1 MNKIEIAKKCEGYIW
16 YSDKP
21 QPEKIAAEQYSLELD
36 ESKNP
41 FVVEGQIYSEDANAS
56 YSIKYV
62 DGKYIVIKYELDKLG
77 KNYDEKSFI
86 ANRLE
91 NVARIKFR
99 QYWKRVED
107 DLCEGMIT
115 LVPAEYV
122 FVGFEFNDKEKEE
135 KLWQQ

>member
-1 MNKIEIAKKCEGYIW
+1 MNKIEITKKCEGYIW

-21 QPEKIAAEQYSLELD
+21 QPKKIAAEQYSLELD
-36 ESKNP
+36 KSKNP
-41 FVVEGQIYSEDANAS
+41 FVVEGQIYSEDEETS

-62 DGKYIVIKYELDKLG
+62 DGKYIVIKYELGKLG
-77 KNYDEKSFI
+77 KIYDEKSFI
-86 ANRLE
+86 ANR

-99 QYWKRVED
+99 QYWKQVKD

-122 FVGFEFNDKEKEE
+122 FVGFEFNDKEKEG